1 MKRTLDLYIFNEIW
15 PIFLTSLLVFGSI
28 MVTTKLLTVT
38 EWVVNR
44 GVRPMEVVKLIIYLF
59 PNILLFA
66 LPAASLMAVLIG
78 FVRLSSDNEIIALKS
93 SGVSLYQMLPSVMV
107 LCFLGYLLAAFVAL
121 YAVPWGNRSFKD
133 QLFQIIEA
141 GVDVNIKERVFSQ
154 LFEDVVFYINSIEP
168 RDGVMRDVFVV
179 DRRDPAVVN
188 TIVAEEGRILKH
200 PESRSITVQFADGT
214 IFMVTKDFESA
225 RTLKFSTYDLN
236 ISLDDLMSSF
246 TLREKVPK
254 EMFTDELFEC
264 LDMCERQDAEYNE
277 IAIELLERFSIPVAV
292 FFLGLI
298 GAPLGAQIRSRA
310 RSLGIFA
317 SLVIFVMYYMCFLGM
332 KSMAETGVIS
342 PHLAMWVPD
351 LFLAACSMYLIHRV
365 ANERPIRPLRRFSFG

>member
-1 MKRTLDLYIFNEIW
+1 V
-15 PIFLTSLLVFGSI
+15 TSLLVFGSI
-28 MVTTKLLTVT
+28 MVTTRLLTLT

-44 GVRPMEVVKLIIYLF
+44 GVRVVEVVKLIIFLF

-93 SGVSLYQMLPSVMV
+93 SGVSLYQMLPPVII
-107 LCFLGYLLAAFVAL
+107 LCFTGFLFAMFVGVL
-121 YAVPWGNRSFKD
+121 AVPWGNRSFKD
-133 QLFQIIEA
+133 HMFQIVEA
-141 GVDVNIKERVFSQ
+141 GVDVNIKERVFNQ

-168 RDGVMRDVFVV
+168 RDGLMRDVFVV
-179 DRRDPAVVN
+179 DRRDPTVVN

-200 PESRSITVQFADGT
+200 SELRTITFHFTDGT

-225 RTLKFSTYDLN
+225 RTLKFNTYDLN
-236 ISLDDLMSSF
+236 IGLDDLMSTL

-254 EMFTDELFEC
+254 EMFTDELIEC
-264 LDMCERQDAEYNE
+264 LDQCERQDAEYNE

-292 FFLGLI
+292 FFIGLI

-317 SLVIFVMYYMCFLGM
+317 SLVIFVMYYICFLGM
-332 KSMAETGVIS
+332 KSMAETGIIS
-342 PHLAMWVPD
+342 PHVAMWVPD
-351 LFLAACSMYLIHRV
+351 LFLAACSVYLIYRV
-365 ANERPIRPLRRFSFG
+365 ANERPIRPLRRFTFG